1 LRRFLIAH
9 TVAGVRLRIAV
20 LAVCAAGLVAAPP
33 AAATS
38 VSEAV
43 QFLNQQRAANGMSAN
58 VTVDDY
64 RTTGC
69 RNHNHYMAVNGIG
82 HGEDPNKEGYTPEG
96 ADYSNSGEVIAQ
108 GGIGWSAAENPWD
121 QAPLH
126 QAILFDPRVGKTGYD
141 ESEGFACMRLEIV
154 FSNPPTPTFF
164 AYTGDLGRTEVP
176 PREVVCCEHPYAP
189 QEAVGISQGVPTGPN
204 ILFSS
209 QGFGFNNHAVSY
221 SLTGPSGP
229 VDVRFVDSTTTPPPA
244 GQGYKAF
251 YTGGDMI
258 PVQPL
263 AAFTNYTAT
272 VTWHND
278 DDNSAPEMPQ
288 TVSFKTGGFERG
300 LALKLSKKLA
310 RGRKA
315 TLTAPAEAGG
325 QSATVKIGLLKRG
338 KTKARTVST
347 KQITLK
353 GSQKIKV
360 PAAPKGGK
368 TVVTVKVAS
377 FIQGDTRF
385 TVTPATRSYR

>member
-1 LRRFLIAH
+1 
-9 TVAGVRLRIAV
+9 VRLQIAA
-20 LAVCAAGLVAAPP
+20 LAACAAALAAAAP
-33 AAATS
+33 AGATS

-43 QFLNQQRAANGMSAN
+43 QFLNQQRAANSIPASA
-58 VTVDDY
+58 TVDDY

-69 RNHNHYMAVNGIG
+69 HNHNHYMAVNGIG
-82 HGEDPNKEGYTPEG
+82 HGEDPNKEGYTSEG
-96 ADYSNSGEVIAQ
+96 ADYTNSGEVVAE
-108 GGIGWSAAENPWD
+108 GGIRWSASTNPWD
-121 QAPLH
+121 EAPLH

-154 FSNPPTPTFF
+154 FSNPPTPTFY
-164 AYTGDLGRTEVP
+164 AYTSNVGPTRVP
-176 PREVVCCEHPYAP
+176 PREVVCCEGPYAP
-189 QEAVGISQGVPTGPN
+189 QEAVGIPQGTPTGPN
-204 ILFSS
+204 ILFYTR
-209 QGFGFNNHAVSY
+209 GFGFNNHAASY

-229 VDVRFVDSTTTPPPA
+229 VDVRFVDSTTQPPPQ

-278 DDNSAPEMPQ
+278 DDSSAAEMPQ
-288 TVSFKTGGFERG
+288 TVSFKTDGFERG
-300 LALKLSKKLA
+300 LVLKLSKKLA

-325 QSATVKIGLLKRG
+325 QRATVKIGLVKRG
-338 KTKARTVST
+338 KTKVKTVST

-353 GSQKIKV
+353 GSQKVKV

-368 TVVTVKVAS
+368 AVVTVTVAS

-385 TVTPATRSYR
+385 TVTPAKRSYR

>member
-1 LRRFLIAH
+1 M
-9 TVAGVRLRIAV
+9 RLRSATLLA
-20 LAVCAAGLVAAPP
+20 LAVAIG
-33 AAATS
+33 AATPAGATTAGQ
-38 VSEAV
+38 AV
-43 QFLNQQRAANGMSAN
+43 DFLNQQRTANGIPAS

-69 RNHNHYMAVNGIG
+69 HNHNHYMAVNGIG
-82 HGEDPNKEGYTPEG
+82 HGEDPNNEGYTPEG
-96 ADYSNSGEVIAQ
+96 ADYTNSGEVVAE
-108 GGIGWSAAENPWD
+108 GGIRWSASTNPWD
-121 QAPLH
+121 EAPLH

-141 ESEGFACMRLEIV
+141 ESGGFACMRLEIV

-164 AYTGDLGRTEVP
+164 AYTGNLGPTDVP
-176 PREVVCCEHPYAP
+176 PREVVCCEGPYAP
-189 QEAVGISQGVPTGPN
+189 QEAVGINQGVPTGPN
-204 ILFSS
+204 ILFFTR
-209 QGFGFNNHAVSY
+209 GFGFNNHAASY
-221 SLTGPSGP
+221 SLTGPGGNP
-229 VDVRFVDSTTTPPPA
+229 VEVKFVDSTTQPPPQ

-263 AAFTNYTAT
+263 AAFTDYTAT

-278 DDNSAPEMPQ
+278 DDNSAAEMPQ
-288 TVSFKTGGFERG
+288 TVSFKTGGFLRG
-300 LALKLSKKLA
+300 LTLSLSKKLA
-310 RGRKA
+310 KGRKA
-315 TLTAPAEAGG
+315 KLTAPGEAVG
-325 QSATVKIGLLKRG
+325 QRAKVKIGLLKRG
-338 KTKARTVST
+338 KTKAKTVST

-368 TVVTVKVAS
+368 AVVTVTVAT